1 MAYEIFK
8 LSNASDW
15 DKTEKPTITLLFG
28 DPGWE
33 EALKRWRTGANPTDS
48 KEWKKGVIAST
59 RLVHTV
65 TVKVVCKTCEG
76 CGDPF
81 YVDMPPEDIIY
92 TKVRPDQLTH
102 VDRERLDELGW
113 HVDAEL
119 RVMAWRTGRFC
130 D

>member
-1 MAYEIFK
+1 MADHNYKYEIFK
-8 LSNASDW
+8 LSNTFDY

-33 EALKRWRTGANPTDS
+33 EALSRWRTGANPTDS

-65 TVKVVCKTCEG
+65 TVKVVCKPCEG

-81 YVDMPPEDIIY
+81 YVD
-92 TKVRPDQLTH
+92 
-102 VDRERLDELGW
+102 GC
-113 HVDAEL
+113 L
-119 RVMAWRTGRFC
+119 RCGNGIDGHFVNRRGLP
-130 D
+130 